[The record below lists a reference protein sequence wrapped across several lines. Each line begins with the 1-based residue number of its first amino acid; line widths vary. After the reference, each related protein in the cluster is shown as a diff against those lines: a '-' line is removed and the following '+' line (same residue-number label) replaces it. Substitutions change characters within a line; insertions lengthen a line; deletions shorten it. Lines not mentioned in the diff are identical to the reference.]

1 MSMHLM
7 QNKEESEILIRN
19 QEILKMKGKE
29 IKNTILRKVEKM
41 RSMKN
46 TMIMV
51 NNGLN
56 QKQRIIRE
64 EKTVRIK
71 RENYSNNILLLKNSA
86 ARVSQ

>member
-1 MSMHLM
+1 MHLM

>member
-1 MSMHLM
+1 M
-7 QNKEESEILIRN
+7 KE
-19 QEILKMKGKE
+19 KE

>member
-71 RENYSNNILLLKNSA
+71 RENYSNNIQLLKNSA

>member
-1 MSMHLM
+1 MHLM

-71 RENYSNNILLLKNSA
+71 RENYSNNIQLLKNSA